1 MSVSGA
7 TSSRFEIS
15 VLLRY
20 ATWGLFPLG
29 HVTFF
34 LSLLALRY
42 RVWLWSVTE
51 AETKNGRVKRAP
63 PVAPKFQ
70 TRRKSRRGSLK
81 TTAILLY
88 DSRPIPWEFKH
99 FKKSLWNDFVDFNSL
114 KIIYFKTV
122 WWIFWF
128 LWKRMPPM
136 GSCLSVQTPRQT
148 PSRHRDRP
156 RTVDKKVSI
165 TLI

>member
-7 TSSRFEIS
+7 TSSRFEIFRF
-15 VLLRY
+15 LLRY
-20 ATWGLFPLG
+20 ATWGPFPLG

-34 LSLLALRY
+34 SLFWLWD

-88 DSRPIPWEFKH
+88 DSRPIPWELKH
-99 FKKSLWNDFVDFNSL
+99 FTKSIWKDSLDFHFLKNFNV
-114 KIIYFKTV
+114 IINRLFQDCLVNFLIFMEEDASNGIMPLGTDAQTNTV
-122 WWIFWF
+122 QAQ
-128 LWKRMPPM
+128 
-136 GSCLSVQTPRQT
+136 GQTK
-148 PSRHRDRP
+148 DRG
-156 RTVDKKVSI
+156 
-165 TLI
+165 

>member
-7 TSSRFEIS
+7 TSSRFEIFRF
-15 VLLRY
+15 LLRY
-20 ATWGLFPLG
+20 ATWGPFPLG

-34 LSLLALRY
+34 SLFWLWD

-88 DSRPIPWEFKH
+88 DSRPIPWEYY
-99 FKKSLWNDFVDFNSL
+99 SNILLNLSG
-114 KIIYFKTV
+114 KIP
-122 WWIFWF
+122 WF
-128 LWKRMPPM
+128 LIFHVIINRLFQDCLVNFLIFMEEDASNGIMPL
-136 GSCLSVQTPRQT
+136 GTDAQTNTVQAQGQT
-148 PSRHRDRP
+148 KDRG
-156 RTVDKKVSI
+156 
-165 TLI
+165 